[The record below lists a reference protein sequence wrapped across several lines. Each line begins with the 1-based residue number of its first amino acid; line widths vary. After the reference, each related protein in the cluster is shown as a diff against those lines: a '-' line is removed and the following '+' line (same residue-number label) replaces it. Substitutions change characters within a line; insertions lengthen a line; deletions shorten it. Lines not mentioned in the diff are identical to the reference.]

1 MQAQPIRITYVTVS
15 LAVGGAETQLV
26 RLVNGLDRG
35 RFKPSIV
42 CLADGGDLEGSISS
56 DVPVTKPLTSPGGP
70 PGRGRIATGRRA
82 LALLTRELRRQ
93 RPDVVHAYLPA
104 AYVPAS
110 LAAWPLRVPLIVAG
124 RRGFTSGGIYGTAWW
139 RVLASLANR
148 VIDVH
153 ICNSKAGRD
162 AALSAERVRSDRT
175 RVVYNGIDLPASSGA
190 ALLPELA
197 SNNVQAVMIA
207 NFIGYKGHAPVLRA
221 AAKVVEG
228 HPHFRLVLIGDGPQR
243 PVLERLCVDLKLGA
257 NVVFAGRR
265 QDAAELVKGFEFS
278 ILGSSEESLPNAL
291 MESMAA
297 GVPVVST
304 RVGGVPE
311 LVDDGEQGL
320 LVPFGDVEAMAK
332 AISWMLDHPDER
344 RRMGDSGRQRIT
356 SKFSTERM
364 VAQTEAVYE
373 EFLATRPQRS
383 VG

>member
-1 MQAQPIRITYVTVS
+1 MKPQPIRITYVTVS

-42 CLADGGDLEGSISS
+42 CLVDGGDLEGSISS
-56 DVPVTKPLTSPGGP
+56 DVSVTKPLVSAGGRP
-70 PGRGRIATGRRA
+70 RRNRITTGRHA
-82 LALLTRELRRQ
+82 LATLSRELRRQ
-93 RPDVVHAYLPA
+93 RPNVVHAYLPA
-104 AYVPAS
+104 AYVPAG
-110 LAAWPLRVPLIVAG
+110 LAAWGLRVPLIVAG
-124 RRGFTSGGIYGTAWW
+124 RRGFTSGGIYGTPWW
-139 RVLASLANR
+139 GVLAGLANR

-153 ICNSKAGRD
+153 ICNSVAVRET
-162 AALSAERVRSDRT
+162 AVAAERVRPDRT
-175 RVVYNGIDLPASSGA
+175 RVIYNGIDLPASRGA
-190 ALLPELA
+190 VLPPELV
-197 SNNVQAVMIA
+197 SKDDQAVMVA
-207 NFIGYKGHAPVLRA
+207 NFIGYKGHSHVLQAVAR
-221 AAKVVEG
+221 VVEL

-243 PVLERLCVDLKLGA
+243 SALERLCADLKLGA

-265 QDAAELVKGFEFS
+265 QEAAEVVKGFDFS
-278 ILGSSEESLPNAL
+278 VLGSSEESLPNAV

-332 AISWMLDHPDER
+332 AISWMLEHPDER
-344 RRMGDSGRQRIT
+344 RRMGDSGRQRIAT
-356 SKFSTERM
+356 RFSIEQM

-373 EFLATRPQRS
+373 EFLTK
-383 VG
+383 GCNHL